1 MQADDDMQLAVYRV
15 VELQMQNDDL
25 KAQNNDLKA
34 QNDTY
39 IVRINAMQTE
49 IAQLQTHQLVAENLQ
64 LATQNEQ
71 LGITIEEQQG
81 RINYLEYQAEEL
93 RDNVKN
99 LDEELDEANE
109 TGYTLQ
115 ERVNVLT
122 REHTC
127 LQAQVTYL
135 VCFFGAASACS
146 SMPLLPASLCLPP
159 FSRSPCC
166 PGCPHRRASWTWSTR
181 TPPR

>member
-1 MQADDDMQLAVYRV
+1 MQLAVYRV

-122 REHTC
+122 RGHTC
-127 LQAQVTYL
+127 LQAQVSYL
-135 VCFFGAASACS
+135 VCFFGATSACS